1 MKETTSSLMS
11 LGGVE
16 QDDSARQEPRRG
28 QSPIVLAL
36 TAAFVLVGLAVAY
49 ADSLAYLVEQWTEN
63 ENYGHGFFIPF
74 ISLLLVWLKR
84 DRIQRLQPKGSWW
97 GVPIVLLA
105 IGLYGLGEFGTLY
118 VLLHLSFVL
127 MLVGLCLAAFGRDIL
142 KELGFPLLY
151 LLTMI
156 PLPQFLFQ
164 ELSGKLQLLSS
175 ALGVGCLQV
184 VGVTAFRDGNV
195 IDLGP
200 IQLQVV
206 EACSG
211 LQYLFPLMSLSLL
224 CAYLFQAPMWKRA
237 VVFVS
242 SMPIA
247 ILLNGFRIG
256 VIGVLVEWF
265 GSGAAEG
272 FLHLFEGWVIFRNEP
287 CHSRL
292 RDVGP
297 VEDRIRRRATIDFR
311 SAASAVGFGD
321 RRPARRGSTI
331 VPEGALPASLFC
343 VVGLLVS
350 VAVASPYL
358 MSREEIVPP
367 REPLLN
373 FPMQAQQWQGSTF
386 PLEKE
391 YIDTLRFDDY
401 LLADYRAAGES
412 PVNFYVAYY
421 RSQRK
426 GQSAHSPR
434 TCIPGGGWEITSL
447 RTMEVP
453 TNDAATTSLHV
464 NRLVI
469 QKADVKQ
476 IVYYWF
482 KQRDRV
488 LVNEYLVKF
497 FLFWDALAKQRT
509 DGALIRL
516 TASVQP
522 GHDEDEADRI
532 LVDFTESVNPLMS
545 RFVPD

>member
-1 MKETTSSLMS
+1 MS
-11 LGGVE
+11 ASGIDMAPKVGSPLVGDRPSIASGWSRRNRLFAAALCVALLGFIYYN
-16 QDDSARQEPRRG
+16 A
-28 QSPIVLAL
+28 LAL
-36 TAAFVLVGLAVAY
+36 MLSAWVDDENYGHGLFVPFISLFLVWAKREKLRALQPHGSWWGLSLILVGLALYGLGELGTLFVLLQLSFWFVLVGLCWAA
-49 ADSLAYLVEQWTEN
+49 
-63 ENYGHGFFIPF
+63 
-74 ISLLLVWLKR
+74 
-84 DRIQRLQPKGSWW
+84 
-97 GVPIVLLA
+97 
-105 IGLYGLGEFGTLY
+105 LGGKILRE
-118 VLLHLSFVL
+118 LS
-127 MLVGLCLAAFGRDIL
+127 
-142 KELGFPLLY
+142 FPLLY
-151 LLTMI
+151 LLTVI
-156 PLPQFLFQ
+156 PLPAFLFRG
-164 ELSGKLQLLSS
+164 LSSQLQLLSS
-175 ALGVGCLQV
+175 MLGVGCLQV
-184 VGVTAFRDGNV
+184 IGVTAFREGNV

-211 LQYLFPLMSLSLL
+211 LRYLFPLMSLSLL
-224 CAYLFQAPMWKRA
+224 SAYLFQAPMWKRA
-237 VVFVS
+237 VVFLS

-256 VIGVLVEWF
+256 VIGVLVEVF
-265 GSGAAEG
+265 GGGAAEG
-272 FLHLFEGWVIFRNEP
+272 FLHLFEGWVIFLMSLAILALVIWGLSRIGSAGGR
-287 CHSRL
+287 HSLSDLLRL
-292 RDVGP
+292 PSGSGTVVQPGIVRPSSLTG
-297 VEDRIRRRATIDFR
+297 
-311 SAASAVGFGD
+311 ASPAPLFCAVGM
-321 RRPARRGSTI
+321 
-331 VPEGALPASLFC
+331 
-343 VVGLLVS
+343 LVS
-350 VAVASPYL
+350 LAVASPYL
-358 MSREEIVPP
+358 LSREEIVPA
-367 REPLLN
+367 RQFLLN
-373 FPMQAQQWQGSTF
+373 FPMQVQQWQGSTF

-391 YIDTLRFDDY
+391 YIEALQFDDY
-401 LLADYRAAGES
+401 LLADYHTADAV

-453 TNDAATTSLHV
+453 ASGAATTSLYV

-497 FLFWDALAKQRT
+497 FLVWDALAKQRT

-516 TASVQP
+516 TASVLP

-532 LVDFTESVNPLMS
+532 LVDFTKSVNPLMS